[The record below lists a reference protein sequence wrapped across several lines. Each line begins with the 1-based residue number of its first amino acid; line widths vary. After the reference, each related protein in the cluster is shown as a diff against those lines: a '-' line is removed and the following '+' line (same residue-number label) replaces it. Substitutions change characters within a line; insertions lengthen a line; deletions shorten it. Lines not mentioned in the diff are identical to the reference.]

1 MNNNR
6 NGRGKPMTTLTEAA
20 GSTSI
25 RHDDMLRDMA
35 YKRLQDFPNMR
46 AEAIARHYASLA
58 NTALQLLHII
68 DTMRYAYHGQSSE
81 KMEYAECAIEYLT
94 KQIQHTHAMDFG
106 IPLDWPNEIV

>member
-25 RHDDMLRDMA
+25 RHDDRLRDMA

-46 AEAIARHYASLA
+46 AEAIAKHYASLA
-58 NTALQLLHII
+58 SVALQLLHII
-68 DTMRYAYHGQSSE
+68 ETTRYAQSSE
-81 KMEYAECAIEYLT
+81 NMKYVECAIEYLMR
-94 KQIQHTHAMDFG
+94 QIQHAHAMDFG